1 MPVILITQDILF
13 SKSATFGGI
22 GYFAA
27 DIYIYI
33 YILSMVG
40 LGDSAKQ
47 FFLVDP
53 SFQCN
58 LFTSSSGTNE
68 IFYKLAI

>member
-1 MPVILITQDILF
+1 MELEHIIQDL
-13 SKSATFGGI
+13 
-22 GYFAA
+22 
-27 DIYIYI
+27 
-33 YILSMVG
+33 LSMVG

-68 IFYKLAI
+68 IFTNLLYDLTPYHIYKKFFF

>member
-1 MPVILITQDILF
+1 
-13 SKSATFGGI
+13 
-22 GYFAA
+22 
-27 DIYIYI
+27 
-33 YILSMVG
+33 MVG
-40 LGDSAKQ
+40 LEKQ

-68 IFYKLAI
+68 IFTNLLYDLTPYHIYKKFFF